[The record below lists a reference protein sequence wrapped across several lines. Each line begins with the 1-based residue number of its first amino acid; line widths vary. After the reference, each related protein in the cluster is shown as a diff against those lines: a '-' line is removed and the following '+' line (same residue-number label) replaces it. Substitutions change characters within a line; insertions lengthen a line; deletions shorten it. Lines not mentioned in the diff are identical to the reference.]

1 MPGRTHG
8 KTTEIVLLEIK
19 EHHPDLIYDKF
30 TYVNCNTKI
39 TLGCKIHG
47 YFSKYPNDMKRGR
60 GGCPKCKNS
69 WDKTDTEF
77 RQEIIQQFPYISYKG
92 EYKNSKT
99 NLEFFCSIHN
109 QTFISV
115 PYSVAQGHLG
125 CLDCRTDRQQKTKL
139 IRGQVGDPKLKSDYE
154 NYRREVWKFSNRTYR
169 TMMKGQIRDRHNH
182 LDHILSIVEGFA
194 YKVKPEIMGSIHNLR
209 IISGKLN
216 RMKSYKS
223 EITVDQLLGKYCT

>member
-8 KTTEIVLLEIK
+8 KTTEIVILEIK

-60 GGCPKCKNS
+60 GGCPKCNNS

-77 RQEIIQQFPYISYKG
+77 RQEIFEKFPHISYKG

-99 NLEFFCSIHN
+99 NLEFSGIVQRVF
-109 QTFISV
+109 
-115 PYSVAQGHLG
+115 
-125 CLDCRTDRQQKTKL
+125 L
-139 IRGQVGDPKLKSDYE
+139 ILALFK
-154 NYRREVWKFSNRTYR
+154 
-169 TMMKGQIRDRHNH
+169 
-182 LDHILSIVEGFA
+182 
-194 YKVKPEIMGSIHNLR
+194 KV
-209 IISGKLN
+209 
-216 RMKSYKS
+216 
-223 EITVDQLLGKYCT
+223 T